1 MKGKVGKGGGKTK
14 GGTISPWL
22 VDVPLDHIK

>member
-1 MKGKVGKGGGKTK
+1 MKGKVGKGGKTK